1 MEEINVNETMDGVVE
16 VVEEVAKTDSGKV
29 LKVAAGAGIGAL
41 IAAGT
46 YVGCKLLNKKVIEPM
61 KAKRRA
67 KSETEKAVESDYD
80 DEAED
85 C

>member
-1 MEEINVNETMDGVVE
+1 MEEINVNETMNDAVE

-41 IAAGT
+41 VLVGT
-46 YVGCKLLNKKVIEPM
+46 YAGCKLVNKKVIEPM
-61 KAKRRA
+61 RA

-80 DEAED
+80 AMED

>member
-1 MEEINVNETMDGVVE
+1 MEEINVNETMNDAVE
-16 VVEEVAKTDSGKV
+16 VVEEVVKTDSGKV

-41 IAAGT
+41 VLAGT
-46 YVGCKLLNKKVIEPM
+46 YVGCKFVTKKVIEPM

-80 DEAED
+80 EAED